1 MFTLCSSGCA
11 PPLNP
16 MFGYIHATVIEIGTP
31 RIKPISNAREK
42 SSGNAKILDNTDAL
56 RKTITDPT
64 A

>member
-1 MFTLCSSGCA
+1 GCER
-11 PPLNP
+11 PLNP

-31 RIKPISNAREK
+31 RVNPVSNARENR
-42 SSGNAKILDNTDAL
+42 SGKAKIRDNTEAL

>member
-1 MFTLCSSGCA
+1 
-11 PPLNP
+11 

-31 RIKPISNAREK
+31 RIKPTSNARGK

>member
-1 MFTLCSSGCA
+1 
-11 PPLNP
+11 

-31 RIKPISNAREK
+31 RVNPVSNARENR
-42 SSGNAKILDNTDAL
+42 SGKAKIRDNTEAL